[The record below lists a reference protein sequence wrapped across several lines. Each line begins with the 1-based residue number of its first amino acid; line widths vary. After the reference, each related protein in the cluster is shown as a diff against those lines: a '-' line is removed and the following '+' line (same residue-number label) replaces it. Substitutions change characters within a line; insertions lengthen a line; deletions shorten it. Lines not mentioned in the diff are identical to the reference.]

1 MTRDKLKLA
10 EDLREL
16 IDKTEK
22 AVVALENW
30 ILRSDKRLSSN
41 DCAYGVDRNYFLCI
55 SEHSDGSGNSAVLTR
70 CLGNTE
76 VIKLIHDKVA
86 EQLEKYKF
94 DFEAL

>member
-10 EDLREL
+10 EDLSEL

-22 AVVALENW
+22 ACEALSRW
-30 ILRSDKRLSSN
+30 IGESDKRLSST
-41 DCAYGVDRNYFLCI
+41 DCAYGVDRNYSLYI
-55 SEHSDGSGNSAVLTR
+55 SEYSDGSGNSAALTR
-70 CLGNTE
+70 CFGNTE